1 VEAVRCILLGH
12 RENQTCNLQKKE
24 GKRQMTFHIS
34 YTLSSEQRNNAQKR
48 FMETSATPPSGVT
61 MTGRWHC
68 AQGLKGFLVAEASD
82 AVAIAKWMQEW
93 TDLLSFEVTPV
104 LTDEELARVIG

>member
-1 VEAVRCILLGH
+1 
-12 RENQTCNLQKKE
+12 
-24 GKRQMTFHIS
+24 
-34 YTLSSEQRNNAQKR
+34 
-48 FMETSATPPSGVT
+48 